1 MAKGNIQVKVG
12 NARLSYPHI
21 FEPQSF
27 EEDGSKPRYTA
38 TFLIPKD
45 TAEGKATYA
54 KIMAAMVAAA
64 KAEWGDKLPK
74 LTPDRKCLRD
84 GDDMD
89 IVKESDADIY
99 NGHWYLTAAR
109 RGDQGR
115 PTIVDCDR
123 SPLTQADGRPYGGC
137 FVNGIVS
144 IWAQDHTK
152 YGKRLNATLEGV
164 QYFRKGDAFGMR
176 PLATSAFN
184 EFPDSDGNEDFSGA
198 AAASAQANGFA
209 GADAEI

>member
-1 MAKGNIQVKVG
+1 MAKGNIQVKLDDV
-12 NARLSYPHI
+12 RVSYPHI

-45 TAEGKATYA
+45 TDAGKATYA
-54 KIMAAMVAAA
+54 RIMAAMVAAA

-84 GDDMD
+84 GDDME
-89 IVKESDADIY
+89 IVKESDAAVY
-99 NGHWYLTAAR
+99 NGHWYLVAAR
-109 RGDQGR
+109 REDQGR
-115 PTIVDCDR
+115 PTIVDRDR
-123 SPLTQADGRPYGGC
+123 RPLTAADGRPYAGC
-137 FVNGIVS
+137 FVNGIAS
-144 IWAQDHTK
+144 IWAQDHKK

-176 PLATSAFN
+176 PLATSAFD
-184 EFPDSDGNEDFSGA
+184 EFPDTGEDDDFGHTPP
-198 AAASAQANGFA
+198 AQANGYA